1 MSNGESGSSRDF
13 IHDGSND
20 ESSSNNNKDNIND
33 DNHTNNEP

>member
-20 ESSSNNNKDNIND
+20 ESSNNNKDNIND